1 MHDCVVPICRYARKG
16 PGLRRRIPTQALI
29 RSYRTDAPYLY
40 TGIYTALWLFTGD
53 AIAYRIQY
61 VDSYNR
67 CTHGN
72 MRIEDAF
79 CRVRITAWRACSLAS
94 LVAVAFDRVRVA
106 RVSRSGIQGSGDP
119 ERMQVASPCMIRCFF
134 SSRSMSSRVRSDYSY
149 NTAMAKVEH

>member
-1 MHDCVVPICRYARKG
+1 MQV
-16 PGLRRRIPTQALI
+16 
-29 RSYRTDAPYLY
+29 RSKRTRFAAAQTDAGTRTVIPYGRAIPY
-40 TGIYTALWLFTGD
+40 TTGLWLCIGD
-53 AIAYRIQY
+53 AIACRIQY
-61 VDSYNR
+61 VDSYDR
-67 CTHGN
+67 CTNGN
-72 MRIEDAF
+72 MSIEDVF

-149 NTAMAKVEH
+149 NTAMGPWQR